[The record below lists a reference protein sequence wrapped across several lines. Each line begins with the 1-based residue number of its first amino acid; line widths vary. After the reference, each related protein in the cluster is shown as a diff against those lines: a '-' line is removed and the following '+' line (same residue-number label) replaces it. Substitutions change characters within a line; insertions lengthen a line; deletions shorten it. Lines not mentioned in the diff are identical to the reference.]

1 MAHTV
6 FCVRYKKEMEG
17 LDEPPFDSE
26 FGQKIYKNVSKAAWD
41 EWLNRQK
48 MLLNE
53 YRLQPWLP
61 QAQQFLAEQLEQF
74 FFGEGSALSVGLRSP
89 GALALN
95 AEVRTHRPASTAAEG
110 LNTESRDGTIFLR
123 GFAEPPSSGSSARCV
138 THHQAR
144 HVHRLKVGKRQ
155 ARQAREVAYRSSA
168 RRACRSARRCF
179 RYRPG

>member
-61 QAQQFLAEQLEQF
+61 QAQQFLVEHMEEF
-74 FFGEGSALSVGLRSP
+74 FFGSGSAL
-89 GALALN
+89 
-95 AEVRTHRPASTAAEG
+95 PA
-110 LNTESRDGTIFLR
+110 DYV
-123 GFAEPPSSGSSARCV
+123 PPA
-138 THHQAR
+138 H
-144 HVHRLKVGKRQ
+144 
-155 ARQAREVAYRSSA
+155 
-168 RRACRSARRCF
+168 
-179 RYRPG
+179 